1 MTRPL
6 IQKKHIVLTALFTIY
21 MSEYMLTLILMDKST
36 YGFEA
41 VGAAL
46 HYFKMPALAAGF
58 LLFPL
63 SRRLENSI
71 KTGRICYIFSNI
83 LYIAGMLVIMDLFF
97 KASFSV
103 KTASLLITLLAL
115 GFLGGAVYYYV
126 AVGFMGHPFL
136 GRLMGIGGA
145 CSFLIQMTVQYLIP
159 ADGTFI
165 ILLLIGFALTAYV
178 SFAAGE
184 KYEWMFDES
193 LEYASKGDTSLPGTG
208 KIVLGVAVMML
219 FYLIYAKTDTILI
232 SMNFAGDMAIYGW
245 PRLGG
250 AVGYL
255 LAGFLSDLGKRKWLM
270 VCAFCMTVLC
280 ISIPFMINE
289 GFTYA
294 AYFLYYVLVVCR
306 IVYMN
311 MFFWILAPMTS
322 RPELWAGMSRT
333 LSCVLEV
340 IHPLFSGI
348 SVLSALVLE
357 TVFLAAALCCIAFG
371 GYLPGFGPMVSGQ
384 SSDSDARPDPQSE
397 KTSSVSAEDHLKIFA
412 ENSGL
417 TPRETEFLEALIMT
431 DTDVEGIA
439 RSFGLTARTV
449 HRHISNIYEKTGT
462 DSRYALMRCF
472 YESKEGAL
480 SNDGGQVIQKA

>member
-1 MTRPL
+1 MIRPL
-6 IQKKHIVLTALFTIY
+6 IQKKHIVLTVLFTIY
-21 MSEYMLTLILMDKST
+21 MTTFMLTLILMDRST

-41 VGAAL
+41 AGAAL

-63 SRRLENSI
+63 SRRLGNSI
-71 KTGRICYIFSNI
+71 NAGRICYIFSNI
-83 LYIAGMLVIMDLFF
+83 LYIAGMMVVMDLFF
-97 KASFSV
+97 KASFPV

-126 AVGFMGHPFL
+126 AEGFMGHPFL

-145 CSFLIQMTVQYLIP
+145 CAFLIQMSVQYLLP
-159 ADGTFI
+159 ADWTFI
-165 ILLLIGFALTAYV
+165 IVLLIGSAFTAYV
-178 SFAAGE
+178 SLAAGE

-193 LEYASKGDTSLPGTG
+193 LEYASKGDASLPDTR
-208 KIVLGVAVMML
+208 KIAFGVAAMML
-219 FYLIYAKTDTILI
+219 LYMIFWMTDTILV
-232 SMNFAGDMAIYGW
+232 SMNFAGDMAIYAW

-255 LAGFLSDLGKRKWLM
+255 LAGFLSDLGRRKWLM
-270 VCAFCMTVLC
+270 VSAFCMTVLC
-280 ISIPFMINE
+280 IPIPFMISE

-294 AYFLYYVLVVCR
+294 AYFLYYVLVVGQ
-306 IVYMN
+306 IFYLN

-322 RPELWAGMSRT
+322 HPDLWAGMSRI
-333 LSCVLEV
+333 LSCVLAV
-340 IHPLFSGI
+340 VLPLLSGI

-357 TVFLAAALCCIAFG
+357 TVFVAAAIFCMAFG
-371 GYLPGFGPMVSGQ
+371 GYLPRLGSTVSEP
-384 SSDSDARPDPQSE
+384 SANNNLKPDPGAE
-397 KTSSVSAEDHLKIFA
+397 KAYSVSAEDYLKIFA

-439 RSFGLTARTV
+439 RSFGLTPRSV

-472 YESKEGAL
+472 YESKEEAL
-480 SNDGGQVIQKA
+480 SHNGEQAIQEA